1 MSFSIGAK
9 GAIHPLASDLLG
21 SAAML
26 EENFFGMDGGWFP
39 SGPGVDVP
47 NANVSEREQELK
59 IELAAPGLE
68 RRDFEV
74 EVIGH
79 TLRVRVKRAEQT
91 GNVSEGYS
99 LREYSFN
106 SFIRSFALPRNVR
119 REDIDAKYER
129 GILKIS
135 IPKMEETPDKTV
147 IRIPVK

>member
-1 MSFSIGAK
+1 MSLSGGEK
-9 GAIHPLASDLLG
+9 EAIHPLASDLWG

-39 SGPGVDVP
+39 SGLGVDVP
-47 NANVSEREQELK
+47 NANVSESERELK

-68 RRDFEV
+68 RKDFQV

-79 TLRVRVKRAEQT
+79 TLRVRVKRAEET
-91 GNVSEGYS
+91 CNVSEGYS
-99 LREYSFN
+99 LREYSLD
-106 SFIRSFALPRNVR
+106 SFIRSFAMPQTGSIG
-119 REDIDAKYER
+119 DIDAKYER

-135 IPKMEETPDKTV
+135 IPKMQETPGKSV